1 MKPEVRKC
9 KECAAQFPIEADDI
23 ELYEKFKVPA
33 PVRCPD
39 CRQRRRYSWRNER
52 VLYRRNCDLCRKSTV
67 TIYSP
72 NKPFKVY
79 CPPCFWS
86 DKWTGL
92 DYGREFD
99 FNKPFFPQWREL
111 QLEVPRIAL
120 LTKNSVNSE
129 YTNHSSNNRNCY
141 LSFSTFESENIM
153 HSANVWKQ
161 SRDCVD
167 CYLASVEGGA
177 ELCYECVNS
186 ARMFNC
192 QFGVLLKD
200 CTDCFYSYDLR
211 SCSNCCLSWNL
222 RNKQYHILNVGHS
235 KEEYEKRFAELNLGS
250 FVGREALYA
259 QFKELLEKR
268 ALHKFAVIEKCVNVS
283 GNMLFNSKN
292 TRHSFDVD
300 KTEDTKYGIITPD
313 VKNSMDSYHY
323 GFACELIYESHA
335 LIHDYDVKF
344 THLSYDNSHLEYC
357 DSCHNSENL
366 FGCVGIKQGKYAIF
380 NKRYEESEYAAL
392 KNRIIAHMKET
403 GEYGEFFPPELS
415 PFGYNE
421 TQGQVYMPLK
431 KEEAAAKGY
440 KWEDLTP
447 GTFGKE
453 TLKPGSIPDD
463 IKDIPDTILKEAL
476 ACVSCTRN
484 YNVVQAELDFYRRV
498 QVPIPRACPECRYRR
513 RLERRLPR
521 KLWHRRCNCNA
532 ANSKE
537 QIAHRNT
544 APHFH
549 GDAPCPNEFE
559 TPYAPERKEVVYCE
573 QCYQA
578 EVA

>member
-1 MKPEVRKC
+1 MIPETRIC
-9 KECAAQFPIEADDI
+9 KECAAQFPIEQDDI
-23 ELYEKFKVPA
+23 GFYEKFDVPA
-33 PVRCPD
+33 PVRCPE
-39 CRQRRRYSWRNER
+39 CRQRRRYAWRNER
-52 VLYRRNCDLCRKSTV
+52 VLYRRNCDLCKKSTV

-86 DKWTGL
+86 DKWTGF
-92 DYGREFD
+92 DYGRDFD
-99 FNKPFFPQWREL
+99 FSKPFFEQWQKL
-111 QLEVPRIAL
+111 QLQVPRIAL

-141 LSFSTFESENIM
+141 LSFSTFDSENIM

-161 SRDCVD
+161 SKDCMD

-186 ARMFNC
+186 ARIFNC

-211 SCSNCCLSWNL
+211 GCSNCVLCWNL
-222 RNKQYHILNVGHS
+222 RNKQYCILNEQYP
-235 KEEYEKRFAELNLGS
+235 KEEYARKVEELRFGS
-250 FVGREALYA
+250 FGAREKLHAR
-259 QFKELLEKR
+259 FREVLEKQ
-268 ALHKFAVIEKCVNVS
+268 ALHKFAVIEKSVNVS
-283 GNMLFNSKN
+283 GNSIFNSKN
-292 TRHSFDVD
+292 AHHIFDAD
-300 KTEDTKYGIITPD
+300 KAEDTRYGIIAPD
-313 VKNSMDSYHY
+313 VKSTMDSYHY
-323 GFACELIYESHA
+323 GFACELNYECHA
-335 LIHDYDVKF
+335 LIHAYDVKF

-403 GEYGEFFPPELS
+403 GEYGEFFPPQLS

-421 TQGQVYMPLK
+421 TQGNIYMPLT
-431 KEEAAAKGY
+431 KEEALTKGY
-440 KWEDLTP
+440 KWEDLVP

-453 TLKPGSIPDD
+453 TLKPENIPDN
-463 IKDIPDTILKEAL
+463 IKDIPDSIVKEAL
-476 ACVSCTRN
+476 ACVQCKRN
-484 YNVVQAELDFYRRV
+484 YNIVQAELDFYRRSMIP
-498 QVPIPRACPECRYRR
+498 VPRLCPECRYRR
-513 RLERRLPR
+513 RLELRLPR
-521 KLWHRRCNCNA
+521 KLWTRKCMCGGA
-532 ANSKE
+532 ASENGSWKNSVR
-537 QIAHRNT
+537 HS
-544 APHFH
+544 H
-549 GDAPCPNEFE
+549 GNGHCEVFFE

-573 QCYQA
+573 ACYNA
-578 EVA
+578 EIA